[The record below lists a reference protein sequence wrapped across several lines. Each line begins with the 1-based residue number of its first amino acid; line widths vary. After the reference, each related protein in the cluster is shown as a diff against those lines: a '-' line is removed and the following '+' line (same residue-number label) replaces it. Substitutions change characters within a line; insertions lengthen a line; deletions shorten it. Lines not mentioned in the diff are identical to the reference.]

1 MNFFFWYY
9 SDLQHGCINW
19 VVVSTSIKSELYR
32 LSLLGGGIQKY
43 KSITGKVVLAI
54 LLVKVASKKLK
65 VSCG

>member
-1 MNFFFWYY
+1 
-9 SDLQHGCINW
+9 
-19 VVVSTSIKSELYR
+19 VSTSIKSELYR